1 MFGRIK
7 HIMIKE
13 FIQTFRDRR
22 KWMLLF
28 GAPLIQLFMFGYI
41 VTTDV
46 NNVSTALY
54 DLDKSPQSRELA
66 RRLQVSGHFNIDHY
80 PESPVQILD
89 LLDHGEVLCAIQI
102 NERFARNIAAGK
114 PAEIQVLVD
123 GTDSNTAMIAM
134 NYAVKIINQFGVDVR
149 AQTVKA
155 RFVPIDFRTRF
166 WYNPDLRSRNYNVP
180 GVIASIIMLICLML
194 TSMAIVRER
203 EVGTME
209 QLMVSPVK
217 PMEIM
222 LGKTLPFAII
232 SFIDMTLV
240 TAVGVFWFDITIKG
254 ALVFLFLGTSL
265 YLLSVLG
272 VGLFLSTILRTQ
284 QQALMAAMFFN
295 MPAMLLSGFMFPI
308 ENMPKLF
315 QYLTYLN
322 PLRYFLV
329 IIRGIFL
336 KGSGFDVLW
345 PQMAA
350 LLVLG
355 SIIIT
360 LSAMRFSK
368 RIA

>member
-22 KWMLLF
+22 KWLLVF

-54 DLDKSPQSRELA
+54 DLDKSQQSRELA

-80 PESPVQILD
+80 PESPGEIRE
-89 LLDHGEVLCAIQI
+89 LLDRGKVLCAIQI
-102 NERFARNIAAGK
+102 DEHFAEHIATGK
-114 PAEIQVLVD
+114 SAEIQVLVD

-134 NYAVKIINQFGVDVR
+134 NYATKIITQYGAEIR
-149 AQTVKA
+149 AKSVKA
-155 RFVPIDFRTRF
+155 QLVPVDFRTRF

-180 GVIASIIMLICLML
+180 GVIASIIMLVCLML

-209 QLMVSPVK
+209 QLMVSPVR
-217 PMEIM
+217 PIELM

-254 ALVFLFLGTSL
+254 ALVFLFLGTSF

-272 VGLFLSTILRTQ
+272 VGLFLSTILKTQ
-284 QQALMAAMFFN
+284 QQSMMAAMFFN

-308 ENMPKLF
+308 ENMPPVF
-315 QYLTYLN
+315 QYLTYMN
-322 PLRYFLV
+322 
-329 IIRGIFL
+329 
-336 KGSGFDVLW
+336 
-345 PQMAA
+345 
-350 LLVLG
+350 
-355 SIIIT
+355 
-360 LSAMRFSK
+360 
-368 RIA
+368 